1 MKKQNRREF
10 IGTLGAAAATTLFV
24 PKILLA
30 KDKRRTIGIQLYTLR
45 DMLAED
51 FEGTLDTISRIG
63 YTTVE
68 SFGYMEGKFFG
79 NYPGE
84 FKNILHD
91 YGLKHVSTH
100 IKLSL
105 KDAPE
110 IIDDTLESGAQY
122 LILPWLP
129 EEDRQS
135 LDDYKKLADELNQ
148 IGTLCQKAGLHFGYH
163 NHAFEFEEMDGMI
176 PYNILL
182 DNTEPELVC
191 MELDIYWVV
200 RAGYNPQEYFN
211 RNPGRFKLWHVKDM
225 DESEEMKFAP
235 VGKGIINFQAI
246 YKQKE
251 KAGLKYSFVEQDNHL
266 NEDPVQNIK
275 DSFRYLSDLPNYG

>member
-1 MKKQNRREF
+1 MNKQNRREF
-10 IGTLGAAAATTLFV
+10 IGTLSAAAATTLLA

-30 KDKRRTIGIQLYTLR
+30 KDSRRTIGIQLYTLR

-51 FEGTLDTISRIG
+51 FEGTLDTIARIG
-63 YTTVE
+63 YKTVE
-68 SFGYMEGKFFG
+68 SFGYKDGKFFG

-84 FKNILHD
+84 FKNILQG
-91 YGLKHVSTH
+91 YGLKHVSSH
-100 IKLSL
+100 IRLSL
-105 KDAPE
+105 KEAPT
-110 IIDDTLESGAQY
+110 IIEDIVESGAKY
-122 LILPWLP
+122 LIMPWLP
-129 EEDRQS
+129 EENRRS
-135 LDDYKKLADELNQ
+135 LDDYKKLADELNR
-148 IGTLCQKAGLHFGYH
+148 IGLLCQKAGIQFGYH
-163 NHAFEFEEMDGMI
+163 NHAFEFEEIDGMI

-182 DNTEPELVC
+182 DNTEKELVC
-191 MELDIYWVV
+191 MELDIYWIV

-225 DESEEMKFAP
+225 DESNEMNFAP

-251 KAGLKYSFVEQDNHL
+251 KAGLEYSFVEQDKHF

-275 DSFRYLSDLPNYG
+275 DSFRYLNDLPNYG